1 MSILSREDFFAR
13 LQERLAEDTS
23 DDGISFLEDMTD
35 TYNDMENRAKG
46 DGTDWEKKYKE
57 LDESWKKRYR
67 HRFFS
72 GGDRGVPESVTTV
85 EETEEYN
92 PDEVTVE
99 DLFVEKKEEK

>member
-1 MSILSREDFFAR
+1 MAILDREGYFAR

-23 DDGISFLEDMTD
+23 DEGISFLEDMTD
-35 TYNDMENRAKG
+35 TYNDMEKRVNG
-46 DGTDWEKKYKE
+46 DGVDWEKKYKE

-72 GGDRGVPESVTTV
+72 GGDRGVPESVTAV
-85 EETEEYN
+85 DETEEYR

-99 DLFVEKKEEK
+99 DLFTEKEEK